1 MKLSIQH
8 TTTYRYEEPV
18 NYSLQQLRLTPK
30 SRIGQSVLTW
40 QTSVM
45 GGTKELEFDDHHMNR
60 VHLISYSG
68 DASEIVISS
77 QGEIE
82 TADMAGVVGKHAGF
96 TPLWYFLRS
105 TGLTRPGARV
115 RALIKDMKGGE
126 TADVQRLHDL
136 SDRILAAIPYKI
148 GETNSG
154 TASEDALG
162 IGSGVCQ
169 DHAHIFISAARLLG
183 YPARYVSGYLMMD
196 TQIQQN
202 ASHAWAE
209 AHVDGLGW
217 VGFDVSN
224 AMCPDDRYVRV
235 STGLD
240 YSEAAPVH
248 GVRFGSQARESLHV
262 DIQVQQQ

>member
-1 MKLSIQH
+1 
-8 TTTYRYEEPV
+8 
-18 NYSLQQLRLTPK
+18 
-30 SRIGQSVLTW
+30 
-40 QTSVM
+40 M
-45 GGTKELEFDDHHMNR
+45 GGIKELEFDDHHMNR
-60 VHLISYSG
+60 VHLISYRG

-105 TGLTRPGARV
+105 TRLTRPGTRV
-115 RALIKDMKGGE
+115 RALIKDMKSGE